1 MKTQLEKFTIETTPC
16 MVSLLGKTQTFKIGD
31 TIEIYNTITK
41 EVVRTAT
48 IINRGEQLTT
58 KGEKLNNSLSSSR
71 VKPN

>member
-1 MKTQLEKFTIETTPC
+1 MKTQLEKFTIETIPR

-71 VKPN
+71 VKSN